1 MRTPRQLA
9 ERGVRILLTARTSAD
24 GREAAGRLAR
34 GGGDVRFEQ
43 LDVADPACVEA
54 ARRRLADSHFPVDIL
69 VNNAGLYTTTPH
81 DEPSGGTSI
90 NGRRDRIYLTR
101 ELIGNAV
108 GYVQRERRNS
118 NTGLSCSPWMVSRLP
133 EPRRRN
139 RGHDPPA
146 AADLS

>member
-34 GGGDVRFEQ
+34 G
-43 LDVADPACVEA
+43 VEA